1 MGLKWGSKSW
11 IPWALSLVLD
21 LLSMT
26 NSAKAATE
34 VVSKAHA
41 SGELGD
47 AAAGT
52 APAATL
58 ARMQP
63 ALQELNAR
71 RSALMMYLMRSP
83 VFELVTKPLALRLCA
98 ACEGVPLLGM
108 LVRLAVHSGLLYYQN
123 LYFYCS
129 ASN

>member
-1 MGLKWGSKSW
+1 M
-11 IPWALSLVLD
+11 SLVLD
-21 LLSMT
+21 LLPMA
-26 NSAKAATE
+26 NSTKAAAE

-41 SGELGD
+41 RGELSDPSTG
-47 AAAGT
+47 AAPT
-52 APAATL
+52 ATL
-58 ARMQP
+58 AQMQP

-71 RSALMMYLMRSP
+71 RSALMMYLMRAP
-83 VFELVTKPLALRLCA
+83 LFDVFTKPLALRLCA

-108 LVRLAVHSGLLYYQN
+108 LMRLAVHSGLLYYQN